1 MLRVSLLNSILSLF
15 NHVHV
20 GGRNRVF
27 NKELITSEEDLSE
40 EDTEDQDDESC
51 IDVSGRQNFVARVNP
66 LAPARP
72 FIGRLLYRRS
82 LGDSLSLWSLDL

>member
-72 FIGRLLYRRS
+72 FLGRLQLHNPLCDGLHVRVS
-82 LGDSLSLWSLDL
+82 